1 MDIRID
7 RLALRQDLIDIVLLG
22 LLISK
27 TKWTIVLSVL
37 SGLLVSNIHTY
48 CEV

>member
-27 TKWTIVLSVL
+27 TKWTIVLS
-37 SGLLVSNIHTY
+37 GLLVSNIHTY
-48 CEV
+48 LGV